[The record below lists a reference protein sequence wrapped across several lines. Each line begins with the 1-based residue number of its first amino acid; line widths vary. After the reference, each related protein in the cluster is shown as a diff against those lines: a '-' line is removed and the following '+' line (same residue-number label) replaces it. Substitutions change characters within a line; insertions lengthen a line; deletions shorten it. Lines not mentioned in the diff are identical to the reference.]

1 MVNLKVDRDSLA
13 GAQAMLAL
21 VGRSVDPIIYRAI
34 NKSIDNT
41 QTKAVDKIYGVLNL
55 TKTRIRKD
63 FSKMKAYSKKL
74 SGQLLATGLPVGF
87 AAFKPTELKKGK
99 GISIKLKRTGSREYF
114 KHAFI
119 RTYRGAPH
127 VFEREEWGS
136 APWRPDFPY
145 GILAKRYKYPLDRLH
160 TAAIEDYYKDPR
172 IYDPVQ
178 RFAADR
184 LEYWVE
190 EGADWELSKI

>member
-1 MVNLKVDRDSLA
+1 MVNLKVDTDSIA
-13 GAQAMLAL
+13 GAKAMLAL
-21 VGRSVDPIIYRAI
+21 VGRSVDPIIYRSI

-41 QTKAVDKIYGVLNL
+41 QTKAVDKIYAVLNL

-63 FSKMKAYSKKL
+63 FSKIKAFSKKL

-87 AAFKPTELKKGK
+87 AAFNPTELKKGK
-99 GISIKLKRTGSREYF
+99 GISIKFKRTGSREYF
-114 KHAFI
+114 KHSFI
-119 RTYRGAPH
+119 RPYRGVNH

-136 APWRPDFPY
+136 APWRPNFPY
-145 GILAKRYKYPLDRLH
+145 GILARRYRYPLDRMY

-178 RFAADR
+178 QFAADR
-184 LEYWVE
+184 LEYHVLDQ
-190 EGADWELSKI
+190 ADYELSKI